1 MQRYKI
7 TMVLELDEEASQA
20 RHFEWLAETI
30 YDALQD
36 GEDLVEIHYEEVVD
50 TESV

>member
-7 TMVLELDEEASQA
+7 TMVLELDEEANHP
-20 RHFEWLAETI
+20 RKWLAEI
-30 YDALQD
+30 VYDALRD
-36 GEDLVEIHYEEVVD
+36 GEDLVEIQYEEVVD

>member
-7 TMVLELDEEASQA
+7 TMVLELDDDCNHP
-20 RHFEWLAETI
+20 RKWLAETI
-30 YDALQD
+30 YDALQE
-36 GEDLVEIHYEEVVD
+36 GEDLVEIEFEEVVD

>member
-7 TMVLELDEEASQA
+7 TMVLELDDDCNHP
-20 RHFEWLAETI
+20 RKWLAETI
-30 YDALQD
+30 YNALRD
-36 GEDLVEIHYEEVVD
+36 GEFRAEIKYEEVVD